1 MLSISTKELRNNFQY
16 VVDMVSKNN
25 VFLLIHKSK
34 PIAEIRRPQTVT
46 HFRESSDDDIKN
58 STLVDI
64 WNDYLDNKELNYYL
78 SLK

>member
-1 MLSISTKELRNNFQY
+1 MLSISTKELRSNFQY
-16 VVDMVSKNN
+16 VIEMLANDK

-34 PIAEIRRPQTVT
+34 PVAEIRKPKLVM
-46 HFRESSDDDIKN
+46 HFAESTDEDIKK

-64 WNDYLDNKELNYYL
+64 WTDYLNNDELNYYL